1 MSNARAIAGKASDCG
16 RAGRIAMLVGLA
28 FAAGLP
34 VTGAAAQE
42 QQPQYQIKAWTATP
56 EQVER
61 RLAREAAEIAAEQPV
76 EGLPKRLSYYL
87 RKRMA
92 GWSVVKGT
100 EAGESVQRYAA
111 GELGQPSSFVCFGD
125 FDGDG
130 RQDAV
135 VMLREQASGEVRL
148 TAFHQI
154 RVNSSPGNFVS
165 WGYHPVPVLEMGRV
179 APGNWSDYTIVNC
192 QEPGRFKAPE
202 GRITLILENH
212 SISFG
217 FSLYFFDG
225 GAYQSLSISD

>member
-1 MSNARAIAGKASDCG
+1 
-16 RAGRIAMLVGLA
+16 MLAGLA

-34 VTGAAAQE
+34 VAGVAAQE
-42 QQPQYQIKAWTATP
+42 QQPQYRIKAWTATP
-56 EQVER
+56 EQVEQ
-61 RLAREAAEIAAEQPV
+61 RLAREAAEIAAEQPI

-100 EAGESVQRYAA
+100 EADEAVQTYAA
-111 GELGQPSSFVCFGD
+111 GELGQPSPFVCFGD
-125 FDGDG
+125 FNGDG
-130 RQDAV
+130 RQDAA
-135 VMLREQASGEVRL
+135 VMLREQASGKVRL

-154 RVNSSPGNFVS
+154 KVNSSPGNFVS
-165 WGYHPVPVLEMGRV
+165 WSYHPYPVLERGP
-179 APGNWSDYTIVNC
+179 AAAGSWSDYTIVNC
-192 QEPGRFKAPE
+192 QDPGRFKASE

-225 GAYQSLSISD
+225 AYQSLAIAD